1 MTNITINI
9 EGTNGDYQGWLK
21 FNDSLFTFMCDTKAE
36 MLNQAK
42 QSLKAYLEHEGKDL
56 KIASKDLYYT
66 FKFI

>member
-9 EGTNGDYQGWLK
+9 EGTNGDYQGW
-21 FNDSLFTFMCDTKAE
+21 FEFDDSLFAFMCDTKLE

-42 QSLKAYLEHEGKDL
+42 ELIEDYLEHEGKDL
-56 KIASKDLYYT
+56 KITPRDLYYT